1 MGRNQPYLLQ
11 KKKNVFCINF
21 GIPGNSRQVSFPIP
35 HHYQVYDY
43 DRVKDK
49 RVSSLNSESEN
60 AQCTRL
66 ENL

>member
-1 MGRNQPYLLQ
+1 MFY
-11 KKKNVFCINF
+11 INF

-49 RVSSLNSESEN
+49 HVSALNSESESG
-60 AQCTRL
+60 Q
-66 ENL
+66 